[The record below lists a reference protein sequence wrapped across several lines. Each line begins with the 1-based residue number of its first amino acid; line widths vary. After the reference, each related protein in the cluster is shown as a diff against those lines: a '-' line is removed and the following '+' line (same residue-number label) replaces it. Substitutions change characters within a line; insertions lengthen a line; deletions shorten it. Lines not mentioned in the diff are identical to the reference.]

1 MKIPPVR
8 KEIKMKKTTKVII
21 MTAKA
26 ANGNDLTYR
35 TLCPLNFTVA
45 DACKMRN
52 IPMLSI
58 LSATVTAP
66 MTEDD
71 ALAYMQNDV
80 LAQMLDP
87 NIRMVRGTIGMKIAA

>member
-1 MKIPPVR
+1 
-8 KEIKMKKTTKVII
+8 MKKNAKVII

-35 TLCPLNFTVA
+35 TIGPLDFTVA

-52 IPMLSI
+52 ISMLSI
-58 LSATVTAP
+58 LTVKVTAP
-66 MTEDD
+66 MTEAD
-71 ALAYMQNDV
+71 AAAYLMNDL

-87 NIRMVRGTIGMKIAA
+87 NITMVNGSWGMIAA

>member
-1 MKIPPVR
+1 
-8 KEIKMKKTTKVII
+8 MKKNTKVII

-26 ANGNDLTYR
+26 SNGNDLTYR
-35 TLCPLNFTVA
+35 TLCPLHFTVA

-52 IPMLSI
+52 IPLLSI

-66 MTEDD
+66 MTEVD
-71 ALAYMQNDV
+71 ALAYLQNDT

-87 NIRMVRGTIGMKIAA
+87 TVRIIKGSMGMIAA